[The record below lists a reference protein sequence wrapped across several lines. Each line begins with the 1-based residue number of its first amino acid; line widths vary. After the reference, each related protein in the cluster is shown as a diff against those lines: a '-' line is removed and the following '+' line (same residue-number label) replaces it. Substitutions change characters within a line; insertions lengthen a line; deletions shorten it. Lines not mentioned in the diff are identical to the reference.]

1 MKLKDLNP
9 LNSLLGKI
17 LLALLTSTALALLL
31 VSVIQRSSFKHGF
44 QEFLQRQ
51 EEAQVSHLLPE
62 LQQWYEQEGSWE
74 SLRGNNRQWLRLLAR
89 ARPEG
94 IRPPQDERQEVHPG
108 PGDEPVARR
117 ERERNT
123 RSQANE
129 SPPGPARRAQHGNH
143 KPPDDW
149 RRLWRRMYLLDESLQ
164 RIAGAPFEA
173 MGAGHTGTTQSGGDE
188 TEAGT
193 LQAVEVGGVT
203 VGWVG
208 FVPAREPVSPEAHRL
223 LSFQRN
229 TLLASAGLA
238 LLAATLLGFLLARH
252 LSRPVVALRD
262 SVHSLTAGDFSVR
275 TRPAG
280 QDEIATL
287 ARHINRL
294 GETLQANESARRRW
308 TADMAHELRT
318 PIAILQAEIEAARD
332 GIRAD
337 WNETLASLH
346 EEVVHLSLLVDDL
359 QALALADAGALN
371 LQLAETDLVALLQQ
385 TLEAHQ
391 ERLRQAG
398 LRVEVDAP
406 THLTIQADAQR
417 MRQLLLNLL
426 ENSCRYTDA
435 GGKVRITLR
444 AKAGGVELCVEDTA
458 PGLGPEQTEKLFERF
473 YRAESSRGRA
483 GGGSGLGL
491 AICREIVLAHGGT
504 IRAEASG
511 LGGLAIVAWLPAN
524 I

>member
-1 MKLKDLNP
+1 MKLNVLNP

-31 VSVIQRSSFKHGF
+31 VSVIQRSSFKQGF

-51 EEAQVSHLLPE
+51 EEVQLSYLVPE
-62 LQQWYEQEGSWE
+62 LQQWYQQQGSWE
-74 SLRGNNRQWLRLLAR
+74 SLRDNNRQWLRLLAR

-94 IRPPQDERQEVHPG
+94 VRPPEDAPLG
-108 PGDEPVARR
+108 PGDEPFARR
-117 ERERNT
+117 LRDRDERSRMDDSPAGSAT
-123 RSQANE
+123 RAHR
-129 SPPGPARRAQHGNH
+129 GDHR
-143 KPPDDW
+143 PPDDW
-149 RRLWRRMYLLDESLQ
+149 RRLWRRMYLLDENLE
-164 RIAGAPFEA
+164 RIAGASFEQTDTA
-173 MGAGHTGTTQSGGDE
+173 A
-188 TEAGT
+188 
-193 LQAVEVGGVT
+193 LQAVEVGGAT

-208 FVPAREPVSPEAHRL
+208 FVPAMEPASPEARKF

-229 TLLASAGLA
+229 TLLASAGMA

-262 SVHSLTAGDFSVR
+262 SVQSLTAGDFSTR
-275 TRPAG
+275 TEPAG
-280 QDEIATL
+280 QDEIAAL

-294 GETLQANESARRRW
+294 AETLQANESTRRRW

-332 GIRAD
+332 GIRTD
-337 WNETLASLH
+337 WNKTLASLH
-346 EEVVHLSLLVDDL
+346 EEVAHLSLLVDDL

-371 LQLAETDLVALLQQ
+371 LKLVDTDLAAVLQQ
-385 TLEAHQ
+385 AIDAQ
-391 ERLRQAG
+391 QGRLRQAG
-398 LRVEVDAP
+398 LQVEVDAP
-406 THLTIQADAQR
+406 ARLLIRADAQR

-435 GGKVRITLR
+435 GGKVCVTLR
-444 AKAGGVELCVEDTA
+444 AEAGGAKLRVEDTA
-458 PGLGPEQTEKLFERF
+458 PGLRPEQMEKLFERF

-491 AICREIVLAHGGT
+491 SICREIVLAHGGT
-504 IRAEASG
+504 IRAEASS